1 MKIQPSHLKSKQ
13 TRSKNFPRHIL
24 SILKSVSANLA
35 VKQFCYYNTGCNLIK
50 SNKQCLFSKLD
61 LTRHFYNRIPRVK
74 TLKMNI
80 YRQNI
85 IDLITQFVIVYCE
98 SFLRFFIFNYASGFF
113 FVRVLTVRKQTLLCG
128 VRGFLSLY
136 LSYK

>member
-1 MKIQPSHLKSKQ
+1 MLSPNKLVQKI
-13 TRSKNFPRHIL
+13 FPDIL

-35 VKQFCYYNTGCNLIK
+35 AKQFCYYNTGCNLIEN
-50 SNKQCLFSKLD
+50 NKQCLFSKLD

-80 YRQNI
+80 YRRNI
-85 IDLITQFVIVYCE
+85 IDLITQFVIVYGE
-98 SFLRFFIFNYASGFF
+98 YFLCFFIFNFASGFF

-128 VRGFLSLY
+128 V
-136 LSYK
+136 